1 MPTRNVMVITAA
13 MLLSIICYS
22 KVPQNQYAQFYERA
36 TKVLGQRYVEEVDQE
51 VLFQGAM
58 NGMMATLD
66 EHSNYLP
73 PRQYEGLDA
82 ILNQEFGGLGIQI
95 EGVEDS
101 TELRII
107 TPVLGSP
114 ALEQGL
120 QAGDIIVKIGDLY
133 TKDIPQDE
141 SLDLLRGPEDTSV
154 HITISREGVIDLL
167 DFEVTRKIIRTST
180 LRGYQRN
187 ENRQWNH
194 LWHNFF

>member
-1 MPTRNVMVITAA
+1 
-13 MLLSIICYS
+13 MLSFLPQGNEDIATFQSI
-22 KVPQNQYAQFYERA
+22 
-36 TKVLGQRYVEEVDQE
+36 
-51 VLFQGAM
+51 
-58 NGMMATLD
+58 
-66 EHSNYLP
+66 
-73 PRQYEGLDA
+73 
-82 ILNQEFGGLGIQI
+82 NQEFGGLGIQI

-167 DFEVTRKIIRTST
+167 DFEVTRKIIRTISKAKRHCRPFRASESPSVEMD
-180 LRGYQRN
+180 L
-187 ENRQWNH
+187 
-194 LWHNFF
+194 F